1 MNNYLQLNI
10 NGKEYGAKLGLKF
23 IENVTKGEDIKDGNI
38 LSVTVPRL
46 MFYALEYG
54 AYRAGKDFD
63 LTIDDVFDF
72 VDDNGLNS
80 EPVLKFQKVLLES
93 MLVNLDNS
101 EAKKVLQDASKELEG
116 KLKALTK
123 KK

>member
-10 NGKEYGAKLGLKF
+10 NEKEYGAKLGLKF
-23 IENVTKGEDIKDGNI
+23 IENVTKAENITDGNI
-38 LSVTVPRL
+38 LSVNVPRL

-54 AYRAGKDFD
+54 AYRSGKEFD

-72 VDDNGLNS
+72 VDDIGLNS
-80 EPVLKFQKVLLES
+80 EPVVRFQKVLLDS
-93 MLVNLDNS
+93 MLVNLEDS
-101 EAKKVLQDASKELEG
+101 EAKKILTDASKELEG
-116 KLKALTK
+116 KLKTLAK